1 MAEADQDHLL
11 GQSVG
16 ERLRLA
22 REAKGL
28 SLDDVA
34 RQTRIP
40 VRHLEHIEREEWD
53 ALPAITYSVGFARSY
68 ANVVELDGAKVGAEV
83 RQQLGGARP
92 GSPAAA
98 PFYEPADPARVPP
111 RSIAIAAAVIAVL
124 LVIGYLV
131 WRSSAV
137 DDDSPADQV
146 RAALHEAGALPQQLR
161 PPAGDL
167 AAELAQRP
175 ERGRAAG
182 AVGGQAVVA
191 LEGAQPH
198 LGLGTED
205 AVDRAGVVAELVQ
218 AVLQVGHVVPAHGA
232 HRVVV
237 QQPVAERPAGLG
249 QGAVGLL
256 ADAAVDGEPAHLLEV
271 TDGELGGGV
280 VERLVQRRR
289 LLHGPRCR
297 QQRQGA
303 QGGVHVGHGGAAV
316 AGAQGLHVAVGSHRG
331 RLWSPGVCP
340 ARWAPGR
347 TRASPAGGGRG
358 PASGG
363 PSAGSRR
370 ERGDVLVVLSQM

>member
-137 DDDSPADQV
+137 DDDSPADVAITQAQEP
-146 RAALHEAGALPQQLR
+146 AAADNAAPRPAQPAPAAAPPTNGPVVLTATEDVWLRIDQAGAGAPLYMGTLKAGQSYEV
-161 PPAGDL
+161 PAGAQAPRIRTARANVLRVSVGGIQVPPLGPPETTISNVSLAPADL
-167 AAELAQRP
+167 AARP
-175 ERGRAAG
+175 
-182 AVGGQAVVA
+182 
-191 LEGAQPH
+191 
-198 LGLGTED
+198 
-205 AVDRAGVVAELVQ
+205 
-218 AVLQVGHVVPAHGA
+218 
-232 HRVVV
+232 
-237 QQPVAERPAGLG
+237 
-249 QGAVGLL
+249 QG
-256 ADAAVDGEPAHLLEV
+256 
-271 TDGELGGGV
+271 
-280 VERLVQRRR
+280 
-289 LLHGPRCR
+289 
-297 QQRQGA
+297 
-303 QGGVHVGHGGAAV
+303 GGAA
-316 AGAQGLHVAVGSHRG
+316 
-331 RLWSPGVCP
+331 P
-340 ARWAPGR
+340 AAP
-347 TRASPAGGGRG
+347 PAAT
-358 PASGG
+358 P
-363 PSAGSRR
+363 
-370 ERGDVLVVLSQM
+370 